1 MSEILSQLWTPELQ
15 MAMTV
20 FVVMLVILYV
30 LSVVWV
36 VRDAYLRGTMWYVWA
51 IVALVPVVG
60 IIAYCLLRPPL
71 LQIDRDEQE
80 LEVALKQRQLMQYGE
95 CGNCGYPVEA
105 DYILC
110 PNCHQR
116 LKNQC
121 VKCGHALDPSWTV
134 CPYCATSLPAAPA
147 RRGARLPAT
156 RISRRHLRQIRPAKP
171 LCKAPRVSRSD
182 NGSWLQKP
190 PRRAAF
196 LVAHYALHDASIPS
210 RRTMRVDRPLAAAS
224 PFLRPAVE
232 CTVLIMRIRILRGD
246 NP

>member
-60 IIAYCLLRPPL
+60 LIAYCLLRPPL

-121 VKCGHALDPSWTV
+121 VTLLTLPGRSARIAQPPCLRRQLVAALE
-134 CPYCATSLPAAPA
+134 
-147 RRGARLPAT
+147 LPAT
-156 RISRRHLRQIRPAKP
+156 RISRRRLRQIRPAKP
-171 LCKAPRVSRSD
+171 LCKALRVSRSD

-196 LVAHYALHDASIPS
+196 LVAHRALHDVNVPS
-210 RRTMRVDRPLAAAS
+210 RRTMRVDRPPAAA
-224 PFLRPAVE
+224 PMLLRPAA
-232 CTVLIMRIRILRGD
+232 
-246 NP
+246 